1 MNIHMPQRSNVDGFI
16 ASSEDTNLF
25 SFCGNNKS
33 RRNINLLAAFLIAI
47 GIVETETV
55 ARHLAAK

>member
-1 MNIHMPQRSNVDGFI
+1 MDGFI
-16 ASSEDTNLF
+16 ASIEDRNLF

-47 GIVETETV
+47 GILEMETV
-55 ARHLAAK
+55 ARHLTAK